1 MEDEKRVVDI
11 TVGDTGVEYKA
22 MPTVEAARESAAD
35 ATAAEKAGESDRLRQ
50 DLAELN
56 DRFLRHIAEFENYK
70 RRVQKEKDELIKY
83 GTESLVTELLPVI
96 DNLESA
102 LNHACDVKSTNLAKG
117 VELTLKELK
126 KILAGRGL
134 QEIESKGK
142 PFDPK
147 YHEAMG
153 EVVRDDLDKRTVVEE
168 LRKGYLLKDRL
179 VRASMVMVSKKGE
192 NSGTKGENASIKD
205 EDAALKGENAQ

>member
-1 MEDEKRVVDI
+1 MEDEKRVIDI
-11 TVGDTGVEYKA
+11 TVGNGGVEFKA
-22 MPTVEAARESAAD
+22 MPAVEAARQSEAETA
-35 ATAAEKAGESDRLRQ
+35 AAEKAGEIDRLRQ
-50 DLAELN
+50 DMAELN

-83 GTESLVTELLPVI
+83 STESLVAELLPVI

-102 LNHACDVKSTNLAKG
+102 LNHVCDVKTTNLAKG

-126 KILAGRGL
+126 KILATRGL

-153 EVVRDDLDKRTVVEE
+153 EVTRDDLDKRTVVEE

-179 VRASMVMVSKKGE
+179 IRASMVMVSKKNE
-192 NSGTKGENASIKD
+192 NLDTKG
-205 EDAALKGENAQ
+205 EDAALKGENA